1 MNKIL
6 NIGILLFA
14 TMVSSMGYAAKNT
27 DVEIV
32 SHLQYFSGHTGLLI
46 RQPNMISLEECTRD
60 DLYQLDVSHPHYKEM
75 VSVILAAH
83 ISGQKLMFHLSGC
96 NQGLPAILHVYSD
109 K

>member
-6 NIGILLFA
+6 KVGVLLGFIIF
-14 TMVSSMGYAAKNT
+14 SSAGYAAKNT
-27 DVEIV
+27 GVEIV
-32 SHLQYFSGHTGLLI
+32 SHLQYFSGHTGLLV

-60 DLYQLDVSHPHYKEM
+60 DLYQLDINHPHYKEM
-75 VSVILAAH
+75 VSLILAAH